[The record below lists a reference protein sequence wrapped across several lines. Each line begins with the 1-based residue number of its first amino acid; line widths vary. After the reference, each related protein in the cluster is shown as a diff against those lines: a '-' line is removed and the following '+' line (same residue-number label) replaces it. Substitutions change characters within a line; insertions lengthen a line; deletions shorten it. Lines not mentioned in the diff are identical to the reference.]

1 MGVMKFRRIW
11 RYLYGQSSLS
21 PRQISHPG
29 RWKLAKLA
37 VFIESC
43 GSACVMAT
51 LCEVFFFL
59 IDGAGNPVLVPTGVS
74 ESLSGERIDPVECGG
89 HIRRRVFESVYRREL
104 LWLCESPM
112 SVVFITRPPR
122 RCARRGVIRLMPLC
136 VVTHHRGSPHYR
148 SAPSYSHR

>member
-1 MGVMKFRRIW
+1 MAEHPCPLARFLILADGNW
-11 RYLYGQSSLS
+11 RN
-21 PRQISHPG
+21 
-29 RWKLAKLA
+29 A

-43 GSACVMAT
+43 SACVMAPP
-51 LCEVFFFL
+51 CEGFLFL
-59 IDGAGNPVLVPTGVS
+59 IDGAGKPVLLPAGVF
-74 ESLSGERIDPVECGG
+74 EALSGERIDPVECSSR
-89 HIRRRVFESVYRREL
+89 IQRCVFESMYRREL